1 MQNDKNKELS
11 PGDIKYKQMV
21 ADLSKQAIES
31 GAAIDYN
38 KIQAEN
44 PVSDSKYT
52 GQETA
57 YGVKPIDTKPVDNN
71 PYKGII
77 LGLIAVSLVYVMM
90 LWVKKMRS

>member
-1 MQNDKNKELS
+1 MPNDKNKELS

-31 GAAIDYN
+31 GAAIDDN

-57 YGVKPIDTKPVDNN
+57 YGVKPIVKPADNI

-77 LGLIAVSLVYVMM
+77 LGLIAVSLVYVTM

>member
-1 MQNDKNKELS
+1 MPNDKNKELS
-11 PGDIKYKQMV
+11 PGDIKNKQMM

-31 GAAIDYN
+31 GAAYDYN

-44 PVSDSKYT
+44 PVSDNKYK
-52 GQETA
+52 GIEAA
-57 YGVKPIDTKPVDNN
+57 YVVKPDNKPVDNN

-77 LGLIAVSLVYVMM
+77 FGLFAASLVYVMM

>member
-1 MQNDKNKELS
+1 MPNDKNKELS

-21 ADLSKQAIES
+21 ADQSKQAIDS
-31 GAAIDYN
+31 GAAYDYD

-57 YGVKPIDTKPVDNN
+57 YGVKPIDKPADDNPN
-71 PYKGII
+71 KGII